1 MTAGRVY
8 DENYRS
14 TDNSNPRLIPSN
26 TYVVTATLFPTDVL
40 LVKLSSSPDRH
51 MNTAEHA
58 PHPTISS

>member
-1 MTAGRVY
+1 MTAGGVY

-14 TDNSNPRLIPSN
+14 TDNSNPRLIPSS
-26 TYVVTATLFPTDVL
+26 TVVTATLFPTDVH
-40 LVKLSSSPDRH
+40 LVKLSSPDGH